1 MLKPKWDKLGIS
13 LNWGV
18 GSVREPRAG
27 PRELSD
33 ASPSPS
39 PPRSLP
45 TVRTPSSQPRG
56 LAAPQLRALGA
67 PRFAPRGDASDK
79 ASLLEVGDEKARLR
93 PVPPNWFRRIWRW
106 LKASAQ
112 TKCNPRWSRAGR
124 RRPGPASSPPCPPAG
139 RPPPA
144 VWPYA
149 LTRVRLQAVRG
160 RVLRV
165 SEWARGAQ
173 RLHGQVQPLFLPVS
187 QFPLFI

>member
-1 MLKPKWDKLGIS
+1 MLKPRWDKLGIS
-13 LNWGV
+13 VNWGV

-39 PPRSLP
+39 PPR
-45 TVRTPSSQPRG
+45 PSPAVLNPPNRPRG
-56 LAAPQLRALGA
+56 LAAL
-67 PRFAPRGDASDK
+67 
-79 ASLLEVGDEKARLR
+79 RLR
-93 PVPPNWFRRIWRW
+93 GARSAALCSQRRCEREG
-106 LKASAQ
+106 LLAG
-112 TKCNPRWSRAGR
+112 GR
-124 RRPGPASSPPCPPAG
+124 RRKCTAQASSPKLVPANLEVARGICAKKEQPALEQGRAPAARACLLAALPAG
-139 RPPPA
+139 RPPPPA

-173 RLHGQVQPLFLPVS
+173 RLHGQVQPLLLPVS